1 MAIII
6 DEFRLTPLP
15 RGWVC
20 HACGRDP
27 GSDHVVIATATCR
40 FAACALWKARR
51 ELRRAV
57 RARRK
62 GRDWTPT
69 PPAALPLLLAAL
81 LVLAGCAQPP
91 VEHVPHPVEPVS
103 EEEFRRSQEQLRH
116 DLRDEIRRAMQA
128 PPPQLDLSPVLTEL
142 KQLRQREQA
151 TRYTG
156 CKVFVNSDDLK
167 CIPCAR
173 AKRDLFHLA
182 RAGKWRVGE
191 DATAHFW
198 LHYEDQPEGPTPRF
212 EFWRDGQVVAVIEDY
227 GSTPRAVDRQDGFE
241 GPIHTLID
249 ACQRYCSPS
258 GRSPRRTSTGTT
270 FSQTAD
276 YGASYGSGYGAS
288 TGFGYGYGST
298 GGQFTSGSSV
308 GGYGYSGTVYSASEG
323 GSFSPSQRRF
333 TRRLWRF

>member
-20 HACGRDP
+20 HACGRDAD
-27 GSDHVVIATATCR
+27 SQQMILATATCR
-40 FAACALWKARR
+40 FPACALWKARR
-51 ELRRAV
+51 ELRRAI

-128 PPPQLDLSPVLTEL
+128 PPPQLDLSPVLSEL

-198 LHYEDQPEGPTPRF
+198 LHYEAQPEGPTPRF

-249 ACQRYCSPS
+249 ACQRYCSPASRS
-258 GRSPRRTSTGTT
+258 GRRVSTV
-270 FSQTAD
+270 Q
-276 YGASYGSGYGAS
+276 SGQYGAS
-288 TGFGYGYGST
+288 TGFGYGSQGGFGYGGSYGSSVTETRVTTSYGST
-298 GGQFTSGSSV
+298 GGE
-308 GGYGYSGTVYSASEG
+308 YG
-323 GSFSPSQRRF
+323 GSFGLSYTPQRVRVRRF
-333 TRRLWRF
+333 GWGW

>member
-40 FAACALWKARR
+40 FPAFALWKARR
-51 ELRRAV
+51 ELRRAI
-57 RARRK
+57 RARR
-62 GRDWTPT
+62 GDSPL
-69 PPAALPLLLAAL
+69 PPVAPLLLALLL
-81 LVLAGCAQPP
+81 LVGCAQPP
-91 VEHVPHPVEPVS
+91 ADPVPAPHVDPVS
-103 EEEFRRSQEQLRH
+103 EQEFRRMQQELR
-116 DLRDEIRRAMQA
+116 DELKDEIRRAMQA
-128 PPPQLDLSPVLTEL
+128 PPPPPVDLSPVLSEL
-142 KQLRQREQA
+142 KQLRQTNQA

-156 CKVFVNSDDLK
+156 CKVFVDADDFR

-173 AKRDLFHLA
+173 AKRDLRRLA
-182 RAGKWRVGE
+182 GAGKWRVGE
-191 DATAHFW
+191 DASAHFW
-198 LHYEDQPEGPTPRF
+198 LHLEENPEGPTPRF

-227 GSTPRAVDRQDGFE
+227 GSTPREVDRQDGFE

-276 YGASYGSGYGAS
+276 FGASYGAGYGSS
-288 TGFGYGYGST
+288 TGFGYGTGYGST
-298 GGQFTSGSSV
+298 GGQYTSGSSV
-308 GGYGYSGTVYSASEG
+308 GGYGYSTTVYGSEG
-323 GSFSPSQRRF
+323 GSFSPSRVRY
-333 TRRLWRF
+333 RWRGF